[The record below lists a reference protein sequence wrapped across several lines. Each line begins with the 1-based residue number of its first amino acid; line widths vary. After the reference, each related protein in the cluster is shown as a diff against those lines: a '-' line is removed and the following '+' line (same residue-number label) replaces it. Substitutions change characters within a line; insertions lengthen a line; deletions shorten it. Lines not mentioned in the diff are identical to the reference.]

1 VNELDLSMVI
11 ALYNEAP
18 NLEPLY
24 GEIKAALDPLN
35 QDYEIILVDDGSDD
49 GSYAIL
55 QSLHQRDPQHV
66 RVVRLRRNFGQTAA
80 WSAGFDRVRGQ
91 RVVVMDADLQNDPAD
106 IPALLEKMD
115 EGYELV
121 NGWRVNRYDRFLDRR
136 LPSMIGNRLV
146 SMVSGVNL
154 HDYGCSLRAFDADLL
169 PHIQLYGEMHR
180 YLPALVAWVGARMAE
195 VPVNHRPRTQGRSKY
210 GLSRS
215 WRVLID
221 LITLYF
227 LRSYSASPMRLFGS
241 LGIVTSA
248 LGFGLAAYLSVLKL
262 AFGANI
268 GNRPLLQLAIL
279 LIIIGLQLIVM
290 GLLGELIVRVY
301 HESQGK
307 AIYIVRD
314 TLDTTPH
321 EQEETVTRVNT

>member
-1 VNELDLSMVI
+1 MVI

-314 TLDTTPH
+314 TLDATPH